1 MIAAVDIETME
12 GRELTAQCV
21 ATTGDTY
28 CKATV
33 DLSNDDDVTPTRRN
47 ERHRRPESN
56 FFREAQFS
64 RDGTTIVTQNED
76 QRLRTFVLPPELLD
90 DKTAPLVLR
99 EYATFNAPSN
109 IQSYAIQPFFDL
121 QDPATTLVLHSSTE
135 HPLALRNALDYTTV
149 HAKYNLISPTTER
162 YLTTNSVLFTR
173 DGSHF
178 VAGGHNRL
186 ATFDCSRNYSG
197 PIVNHQLVPGKK
209 AKKLYGAESLGCRGI
224 VTALAINND
233 GLLAAGTTER
243 EIGLYADEG
252 QGESVVGFSVVA
264 PPSEK
269 KVVTG
274 TGVMH
279 VRWTP
284 DGTYL
289 LAAERQS
296 DGIQVY
302 DVRNMIHRVA
312 WLSGRQA
319 NTTQKLGIDVV
330 PTADGCEVWAGG
342 TDGCVRMWIDPGLR
356 EGHIAPDVTIKMH
369 EGELFWYP
377 NLSETAADMQ
387 QIQYRVLCGILLVL
401 FLRQALDA
409 ATKHLMPMTPR
420 TNSLM
425 TVLRL
430 LRRQW

>member
-1 MIAAVDIETME
+1 ME
-12 GRELTAQCV
+12 DRELTAQCV

-28 CKATV
+28 CKVTV
-33 DLSNDDDVTPTRRN
+33 DLSNDEVTLAHRN
-47 ERHRRPESN
+47 VRHRRPESN

-64 RDGTTIVTQNED
+64 HDGTTVVTQNED

-90 DKTAPLVLR
+90 DKSAPTVLR

-109 IQSYAIQPFFDL
+109 IQSYAIHPFFNL
-121 QDPATTLVLHSSTE
+121 RDPTTTLVLHSSTE

-173 DGSHF
+173 DGRHF
-178 VAGGHNRL
+178 IAGGHNRL

-209 AKKLYGAESLGCRGI
+209 AKKLYGAESLGCKGI
-224 VTALAINND
+224 VTALAVNTD
-233 GLLAAGTTER
+233 GLLATGTTQR
-243 EIGLYADEG
+243 EIGLYANEG
-252 QGESVVGFSVVA
+252 QGECVVGFSVAA

-279 VRWTP
+279 VGWTP
-284 DGTYL
+284 DGKYL

-302 DVRNMIHRVA
+302 DVRNMIHRVS

-330 PTADGCEVWAGG
+330 PTVAGCEVWAGG
-342 TDGCVRMWIDPGLR
+342 SDGYVRIWNNPGLR
-356 EGHIAPDVTIKMH
+356 EGHVEPDVAIKMH
-369 EGELFWYP
+369 EDPVSSAVWHPAGIVLATSSGCRYKAP
-377 NLSETAADMQ
+377 DAGDSEDGSTDHGAMN
-387 QIQYRVLCGILLVL
+387 
-401 FLRQALDA
+401 
-409 ATKHLMPMTPR
+409 TPSSVVVEDSPEPDNR
-420 TNSLM
+420 LAVW
-425 TVLRL
+425 TVA
-430 LRRQW
+430 

>member
-109 IQSYAIQPFFDL
+109 IQSYAIHPFFDL
-121 QDPATTLVLHSSTE
+121 QDPNTTLVLHSSTE

-284 DGTYL
+284 DGKYL

-319 NTTQKLGIDVV
+319 NTTQKLSIDVV

-342 TDGCVRMWIDPGLR
+342 IDGCVRMWNDPGLR
-356 EGHIAPDVTIKMH
+356 EGHVTPDASIKVH
-369 EGELFWYP
+369 EGELSLHPY
-377 NLSETAADMQ
+377 LSETAADVQ
-387 QIQYRVLCGILLVL
+387 QIQCRALFGILLEL
-401 FLRQALDA
+401 SSQQALDV
-409 ATKHLMPMTPR
+409 ATKHLMRTISRANAPMTMR
-420 TNSLM
+420 
-425 TVLRL
+425 
-430 LRRQW
+430 